1 MKRLLLLAILLMFV
15 LSACAPALPGDGATI
30 SWQAAISLL
39 NDGQVTMVFQAHSLE
54 VTMTLKNGATVKTLE
69 PYIDAIF
76 EEIQACGAP
85 CAGIAQATE

>member
-1 MKRLLLLAILLMFV
+1 MQKLISLIILCVFV
-15 LSACAPALPGDGATI
+15 LSACAPALPADGETI

-54 VTMTLKNGATVKTLE
+54 VTLTLKNGATVKTLE

-76 EEIQACGAP
+76 VEIQACGEP